1 MPYSST
7 SSCAISSS
15 VNSLPTRAFHKKAAV
30 ALREISLLKL
40 MAFACHYVFSAHFAK
55 YKSFPDLHVLSVYPD
70 KVSQILIIFAHM
82 ADNYLEKKMEA
93 LQARKAK
100 EQRARQIAWKKRMDA
115 YRKKLQE
122 QSVSGAAAADAG
134 DATKPE
140 GTDGQV

>member
-1 MPYSST
+1 
-7 SSCAISSS
+7 
-15 VNSLPTRAFHKKAAV
+15 
-30 ALREISLLKL
+30 
-40 MAFACHYVFSAHFAK
+40 
-55 YKSFPDLHVLSVYPD
+55 
-70 KVSQILIIFAHM
+70 M

-122 QSVSGAAAADAG
+122 QSVSGVAAADAD